1 MHYSNFFQPDFIS
14 VVKED
19 GKYFVYGEGFDP
31 YLNQHYEDMFVLE
44 EGAFVRSRFVSP
56 GKDRLTPQSVNF
68 IREGIRAAVKKYEA
82 VNKGSQ

>member
-1 MHYSNFFQPDFIS
+1 MMLHDYSNFFQPDFNS

-44 EGAFVRSRFVSP
+44 EGAFVRSDLFLQ
-56 GKDRLTPQSVNF
+56 GKAPIDT
-68 IREGIRAAVKKYEA
+68 AVCQFH
-82 VNKGSQ
+82 S